1 MRRRGGR
8 DSEAGV
14 GEGLHCGD
22 DAAGREE
29 AASEQGEARELD
41 QPKEVEE
48 VEGGADE
55 VVTGQVVD

>member
-1 MRRRGGR
+1 
-8 DSEAGV
+8 V